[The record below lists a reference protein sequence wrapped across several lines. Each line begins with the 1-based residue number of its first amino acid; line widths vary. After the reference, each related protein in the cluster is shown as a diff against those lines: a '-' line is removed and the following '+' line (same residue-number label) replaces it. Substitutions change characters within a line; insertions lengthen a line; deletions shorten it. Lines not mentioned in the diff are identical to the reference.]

1 METFLHADNQ
11 PVVEATEIRRQ
22 LKKILR
28 STAFRNAP
36 GLKKF
41 LEYVVGKSTEGLSSE
56 IKEYSIAVEVLGKPN
71 DYDPRLDTTVRVQ
84 AHRLRE
90 KLEEYY
96 NVEGSS
102 DEIVIELPKGHYIPQ
117 FSRRLK
123 PAGADGES
131 ATLSLT
137 QHPKLETDPALAAPP
152 LQAAQTRLAADVRG
166 QRNHRIPLSAWLGR
180 VVLAILLL
188 IAGAL
193 LSPWIHHIPLPGVSS
208 SAHKTSIKPGGI
220 DGPLQ
225 AIWAHFWNNSRSA
238 IVAYSNSIFLV
249 TETSDLLRLKAGD
262 VDGLGAPAKG
272 GEALSLAENPK
283 LVEDAGPVFFNDGY
297 TGTGEVMAVYYLDRL
312 FARSNLDLSVERSQL
327 VTTDDL
333 RTQNVIFLGSIIEN
347 PVLLGLPLNQNFVFT
362 QPQKAPTLWRARIVN
377 LHPQPG
383 EAASY
388 GVERDS
394 KTQVL
399 LADYALVSFL
409 PGVAPGREI
418 AILAGLTTI
427 GTQAAAQF
435 ITSPSG
441 ATDLMAHLD
450 QSGQIDKP
458 GSGKTATS
466 HPSAK
471 TFPRYFQALL
481 RVEIHKDEILKI
493 QYVAGRVLHRP
504 GQGF

>member
-1 METFLHADNQ
+1 METSLNADNQ
-11 PVVEATEIRRQ
+11 PGVEAGEIRRQ

-123 PAGADGES
+123 SAGANGGS
-131 ATLSLT
+131 ATLALT
-137 QHPKLETDPALAAPP
+137 PPNLETDPALAAPP
-152 LQAAQTRLAADVRG
+152 PQAGRTRLAADVRG
-166 QRNHRIPLSAWLGR
+166 QRDHRTPLSAWLGR

-193 LSPWIHHIPLPGVSS
+193 LSPWIHHIPLPGVSGS
-208 SAHKTSIKPGGI
+208 TRETSIKPGDI

-225 AIWAHFWNNSRSA
+225 AVWAHFWKNSGSA

-312 FARSNLDLSVERSQL
+312 FARSNLDLSVKRSQL

-347 PVLLGLPLNQNFVFT
+347 PVLSGLPLNQNFVFT

-377 LHPQPG
+377 LHPRSG

-388 GVERDS
+388 GVERDP

-409 PGVAPGREI
+409 PGVTPGREI

-450 QSGQIDKP
+450 QTGQIDKP
-458 GSGKTATS
+458 GPVETATP
-466 HPSAK
+466 HPSTK

-493 QYVAGRVLHRP
+493 QYVAGRNLHPPR
-504 GQGF
+504 QGF

>member
-1 METFLHADNQ
+1 MEISLHADNQ
-11 PVVEATEIRRQ
+11 PGVEAVEIRRQ

-123 PAGADGES
+123 PGGADGGS
-131 ATLSLT
+131 ATLALT
-137 QHPKLETDPALAAPP
+137 PPNLETDPALAAPP
-152 LQAAQTRLAADVRG
+152 PQAAQPRFAADVRG
-166 QRNHRIPLSAWLGR
+166 RRDHRIPLSAWLGR

-193 LSPWIHHIPLPGVSS
+193 LSPWIHHIPLPGVSG
-208 SAHKTSIKPGGI
+208 SARKTSIKSGGI

-225 AIWAHFWNNSRSA
+225 AVWAHFWNNSKSA

-283 LVEDAGPVFFNDGY
+283 LVEAAGPVFFNDGY

-327 VTTDDL
+327 VTTGDL

-347 PVLLGLPLNQNFVFT
+347 PVLSGLPLNQNFVFT
-362 QPQKAPTLWRARIVN
+362 QPQKAPTLWRARILN

-441 ATDLMAHLD
+441 ATDLMEHLD
-450 QSGQIDKP
+450 QMSQIDKP
-458 GSGKTATS
+458 GPVEAATS
-466 HPSAK
+466 HPSTK

-493 QYVAGRVLHRP
+493 QYVAGRALHPP
-504 GQGF
+504 G